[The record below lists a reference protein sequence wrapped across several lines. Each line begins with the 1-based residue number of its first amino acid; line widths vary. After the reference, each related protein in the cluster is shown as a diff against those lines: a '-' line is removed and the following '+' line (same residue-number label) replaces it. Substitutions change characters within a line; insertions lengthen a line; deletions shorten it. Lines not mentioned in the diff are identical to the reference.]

1 MKKTAIITGISGQD
15 GAYLSRLLLEKNYEV
30 IGILRPDAEESLFGL
45 EYVQVINK
53 VILRKCNL
61 LNINDIIKI
70 LVEFQPSEIY
80 NLAAQSSVG
89 ISFVQPWET
98 INFNILSV
106 LNLLESIKKVDL
118 KIRFY
123 QASSSDMFG
132 NIESLP
138 ITVKS
143 IIHPSSPYGI
153 SKASAH
159 WIAVNYRESYGIF
172 TCSGILFN
180 HESYLR
186 TTNFFVKKV
195 ITNAIEIVEGKR
207 DLIQVGNIDF
217 RRDFG
222 YAPDYVQAMWM
233 MLQQDKPKEYT
244 ICSGVSISLRDILY
258 YVFDKL
264 DIPKD
269 KIVTDKN
276 LFRPNDIYNIYGDNT
291 SAKNELGWEN
301 NKTFFEV
308 LDMLIEEEKRN
319 SEIRTVVLDGDQKG
333 DFN

>member
-1 MKKTAIITGISGQD
+1 MKKTALITGISGQD
-15 GAYLSRLLLEKNYEV
+15 GAYLSKFLLQKDYTV
-30 IGILRPDAEESLFGL
+30 IGLLRPDAEESLIGL
-45 EYVQVINK
+45 EYAK
-53 VILRKCNL
+53 VIDQVTLRKCNL
-61 LNINDIIKI
+61 LNINDIINI

-89 ISFVQPWET
+89 ISFIQPWET

-106 LNLLESIKKVDL
+106 LNQLEAIKKVD
-118 KIRFY
+118 KSIRFY

-132 NIESLP
+132 NIDTLP
-138 ITVKS
+138 VTIKS
-143 IIHPSSPYGI
+143 VIHPSSPYGI

-159 WIAVNYRESYGIF
+159 WITVNYRESYGLF

-186 TTNFFVKKV
+186 TPNFFVKKV
-195 ITNAIEIVEGKR
+195 ITNALDISVGLRETIK
-207 DLIQVGNIDF
+207 VGNLDL

-233 MLQQDKPKEYT
+233 MLQQEKPKEYT
-244 ICSGVSISLRDILY
+244 ICSGVSVSLREILY

-269 KIVTDKN
+269 KIVIDKN

-308 LDMLIEEEKRN
+308 LDLLVKEENINRIN
-319 SEIRTVVLDGDQKG
+319 CL
-333 DFN
+333 